1 MADVLKGKTKVL
13 YIEDNK
19 DQAELVTTI
28 LEYRLGDVEVR
39 VASDGKEGIQKALEW
54 DPDLILLDLMMPRT
68 DGIEVIHQIRRDPK
82 LSKTPIVVISA
93 WVGSG
98 SQMSRVVEKAGADAC
113 FSKPVEANQLVNIV
127 ARYARR

>member
-1 MADVLKGKTKVL
+1 LADKTKVL

-19 DQAELVTTI
+19 DQADLVVNI
-28 LEYRLGDVEVR
+28 LEYSLEDVEVK
-39 VASDGKEGIQKALEW
+39 VASDGAEGIRKAREW

-82 LSKTPIVVISA
+82 IGKTAIIVISA
-93 WVGSG
+93 WVGPG
-98 SQMSRVVEKAGADAC
+98 SQMSRVVEKAGADAF
-113 FSKPVEANQLVNIV
+113 FSKPLEAMQLVNIV